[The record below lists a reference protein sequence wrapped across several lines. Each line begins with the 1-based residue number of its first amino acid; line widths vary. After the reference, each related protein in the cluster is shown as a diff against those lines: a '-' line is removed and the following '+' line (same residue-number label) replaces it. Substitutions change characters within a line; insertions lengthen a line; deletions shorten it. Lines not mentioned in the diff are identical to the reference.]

1 MVSDLEKLFGLLA
14 RRRKSGAAGERCWRG
29 GAWAPLQRHPE
40 VGMIG
45 IASLVAA
52 KSQAPKEADSGE
64 AKVGEK
70 QRDARKLG

>member
-1 MVSDLEKLFGLLA
+1 VLA
-14 RRRKSGAAGERCWRG
+14 GARVDDDDEARG
-29 GAWAPLQRHPE
+29 GGGGGAE